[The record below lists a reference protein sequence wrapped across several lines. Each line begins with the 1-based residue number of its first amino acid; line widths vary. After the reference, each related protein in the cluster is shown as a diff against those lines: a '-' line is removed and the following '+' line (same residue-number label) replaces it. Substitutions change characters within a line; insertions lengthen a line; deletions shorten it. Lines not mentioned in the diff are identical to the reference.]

1 MAALAVGVMVLG
13 GVIPI
18 ASYSTPVLAAAML
31 VPVLEACGKRIAW
44 AWYAAVAV
52 LSCLLCPNVESAVLF
67 LTMGYYPIVRQSLNK
82 ISLRILRV
90 PAKLLVFNGAVLLMM
105 GIMCLILGA
114 QQLIKALLAD
124 GVWLIAG
131 TLILANIVFMF
142 TDLVLGRITILIHRG
157 RK

>member
-82 ISLRILRV
+82 ISLGILRI
-90 PAKLLVFNGAVLLMM
+90 PAKLLVFNGAVLLML

-114 QQLIKALLAD
+114 QQLIKAILAD
-124 GVWLIAG
+124 GLWLIAG
-131 TLILANIVFMF
+131 TLILANIVFLF
-142 TDLVLGRITILIHRG
+142 TDVVLGKITTLFHRG